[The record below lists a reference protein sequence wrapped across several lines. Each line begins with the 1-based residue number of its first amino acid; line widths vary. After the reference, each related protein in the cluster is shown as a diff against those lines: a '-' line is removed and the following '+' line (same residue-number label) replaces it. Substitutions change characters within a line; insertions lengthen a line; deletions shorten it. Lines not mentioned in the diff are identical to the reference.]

1 MEVRA
6 IHKYAKISAKKARD
20 VAREIQGMPVSDAI
34 DTLTYTPK
42 KAALLIGKTLKS
54 AVANAENNHEMDPES
69 MVVKEAHVTDGP
81 MQRRFKPRARGSAAA
96 IRKRTSH
103 IYITLA
109 AAPEVE
115 EKPKTKKAAPKK
127 AAAKK
132 AAPKKAAAAPVEDA
146 PAATEEVEEVPVATE
161 DAAPAAEDRGFVYD
175 SAPDDADDLKQISGV
190 GPALEEKLHSFGVYT
205 FKQIA
210 EWTPANIATFDD
222 LLSFKGR
229 IERDN
234 WLDQA
239 KTLQSENGGEA

>member
-6 IHKYAKISAKKARD
+6 IHKYARISAKKARD
-20 VAREIQGMPVSDAI
+20 VAREIQGMPVSDAL

-54 AVANAENNHEMDPES
+54 AVANAENNHEMVAET

-81 MQRRFKPRARGSAAA
+81 TSRRFKPRARGSAAA

-109 AAPEVE
+109 EAPEEE
-115 EKPKTKKAAPKK
+115 EKPKSAK
-127 AAAKK
+127 AAKK
-132 AAPKKAAAAPVEDA
+132 AAPKQPAKAEKAP
-146 PAATEEVEEVPVATE
+146 
-161 DAAPAAEDRGFVYD
+161 APAAEEAPAAEANKEALGFVYD
-175 SAPDDADDLKQISGV
+175 EAPEAADDLKKISGV
-190 GPALEEKLHSFGVYT
+190 GPALEAKLHGFGVYT
-205 FKQIA
+205 YQQIVD
-210 EWTPANIATFDD
+210 WTPENIAAFDD

-234 WLDQA
+234 WQEQA